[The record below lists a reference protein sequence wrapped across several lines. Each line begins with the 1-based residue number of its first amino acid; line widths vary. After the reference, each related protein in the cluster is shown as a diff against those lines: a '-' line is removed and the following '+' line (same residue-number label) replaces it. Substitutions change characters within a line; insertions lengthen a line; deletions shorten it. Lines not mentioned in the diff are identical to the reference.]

1 MPNVIQVELLGSL
14 MAKSLLTFIPTKEVG
29 NEEYE
34 EICQAFYSFFKV
46 IVYWLNFGLNQQK
59 RGSL

>member
-1 MPNVIQVELLGSL
+1 MLGSL
-14 MAKSLLTFIPTKEVG
+14 MAKSLLTFIPPKTVG
-29 NEEYE
+29 EEEYE
-34 EICQAFYSFFKV
+34 EISQAFYSFFKV